1 MYLPLTFFINQG
13 AGLMIMFLLQGS
25 VAQASNVTHRFRVI
39 GLRMHLMNIVKVF
52 SIKHAWKN
60 WVCTTSISLGL
71 IFSVQKFQIISYST
85 KDSYDSSKI

>member
-39 GLRMHLMNIVKVF
+39 GLRIHLMNIMKVF
-52 SIKHAWKN
+52 QLN
-60 WVCTTSISLGL
+60 MLG
-71 IFSVQKFQIISYST
+71 
-85 KDSYDSSKI
+85 KIGFAPLLLA

>member
-25 VAQASNVTHRFRVI
+25 VAQATSVSCYWLKNASYEYYE
-39 GLRMHLMNIVKVF
+39 GF

-71 IFSVQKFQIISYST
+71 IFSVQKFQIISYSA